1 VSPDPSTIAD
11 GEIETLLRPI
21 FEASPCGPA
30 MRHDPAFTA
39 IRLER
44 EEDDP
49 DLPMRHWE
57 RPLKRADFALIEAQ
71 CRSLLAT
78 RTKDLQIAAWLLE
91 AWLRQEALAGLARGL
106 ALLAELGERY
116 WDEVH
121 PVIDDG
127 DADARLAPF
136 EWINEAIPRTILRHV
151 ALMALADRRP
161 SAVTL
166 ADWDR
171 LTASELSAAP
181 SADASADAAVES
193 ALTRD
198 RLIAHARGEGR
209 TGVLRLAAETDRAI
223 EALERLDR
231 MLRERMGDG
240 QAPSL
245 GRLEQLLHHL
255 RRVVAQLAGPMSV
268 AAPTGPTPSAGDAMD
283 DELRNA
289 PGGEA
294 AAAATALRL
303 ADWRNRE
310 EAYRTLEAIADYLGE
325 LEPHSPTPYLI
336 RRAVQWGRLPLPEL
350 MAEILREEG
359 DLGRFMSL
367 LGMQSS

>member
-1 VSPDPSTIAD
+1 MSDDALLVAGD
-11 GEIETLLRPI
+11 EIDSLLQPI
-21 FEASPCGPA
+21 SEALPCGPA

-57 RPLKRADFALIEAQ
+57 RPLKRADFALIEAN
-71 CRSLLAT
+71 CRALLAT

-91 AWLRQEALAGLARGL
+91 AWLRQAPLAGLGRGL
-106 ALLAELGERY
+106 VLLAELVGRY

-121 PVIDDG
+121 PVIDEG

-136 EWINEAIPRTILRHV
+136 EWINEAIPRTIMRHV
-151 ALMALADRRP
+151 PLAVLAERRP

-171 LTASELSAAP
+171 LTANELHAAQQ
-181 SADASADAAVES
+181 AEASADAPVES
-193 ALTRD
+193 ALTRE

-209 TGVLRLAAETDRAI
+209 AGVLRLMAETNQAI

-245 GRLEQLLHHL
+245 GRLEQLLQHL
-255 RRVVAQLAGPMSV
+255 RRVVAQLAGPMPDA
-268 AAPTGPTPSAGDAMD
+268 AAPATATPPIAGDAMH
-283 DELRNA
+283 DEPQRT
-289 PGGEA
+289 PDGEA
-294 AAAATALRL
+294 VAATPQL
-303 ADWRNRE
+303 AGWQSRE
-310 EAYRTLEAIADYLGE
+310 EAYRTLEAIADYLGK

-367 LGMQSS
+367 LGMQTN